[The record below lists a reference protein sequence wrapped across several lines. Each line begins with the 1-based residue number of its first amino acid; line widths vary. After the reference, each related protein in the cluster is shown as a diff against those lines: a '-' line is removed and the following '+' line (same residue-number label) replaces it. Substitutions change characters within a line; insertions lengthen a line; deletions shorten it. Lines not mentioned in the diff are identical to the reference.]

1 MMQPK
6 AAFIV
11 TAGRGLVISGL
22 LIFLLLAI
30 AGADSIWYAMLIT
43 EGLTALYAVSMMIK
57 YTRKLPEKTEKEPVL
72 Q

>member
-11 TAGRGLVISGL
+11 TVGRGFVISGL
-22 LIFLLLAI
+22 LIFLLSAI

-43 EGLTALYAVSMMIK
+43 EG
-57 YTRKLPEKTEKEPVL
+57 
-72 Q
+72 